1 MATAI
6 SIEPEKMYP
15 LLFDEKGN
23 TKLTST
29 VSIIFEYSNGARFP
43 ATNGKSLITFLITGS
58 KAKSEKGP

>member
-23 TKLTST
+23 TNLTST
-29 VSIIFEYSNGARFP
+29 VSIIFENSNGARFR
-43 ATNGKSLITFLITGS
+43 NYNEKSFITFLITGS